1 MISAWSLVE
10 RQLLF
15 STRLH
20 LNSVNFISLSPL
32 EKHIYSYSSDGIMF
46 VWDITRAKAIAQ
58 FNLDKDVIC
67 MEMSRNV
74 KRQMFVVGRES
85 ANIEVWDLR
94 RKECVMALKGHRG
107 PVTCILWFE
116 DFKLVSG
123 SSDGAV
129 KIWDL
134 TKMNKYHTINAK
146 DMVMDLQTH
155 KNNLISLH
163 NNGLL
168 KVTSLDTFE
177 VLSSYYISECCKILI
192 CSEYLLCITPT
203 AILILNPTT
212 GITLSSIKISIP
224 FKASYFYNS
233 SQNCI
238 CYSQITPNRVYIY
251 SHILTPQCK
260 PETYTLANEV
270 LVIST

>member
-1 MISAWSLVE
+1 ME

-20 LNSVNFISLSPL
+20 VNSVNCISLSPL
-32 EKHIYSYSSDGIMF
+32 EKHVYSYSSDGMLF
-46 VWDITRAKAIAQ
+46 VWDITRNKAIAQ
-58 FNLDKDVIC
+58 MNLDKDVIC
-67 MEMSRNV
+67 MEISRNV

-85 ANIEVWDLR
+85 AIIEVWDVR

-107 PVTCILWFE
+107 PVTCIVWFE

-123 SSDGAV
+123 SSDGAI

-134 TKMNKYHTINAK
+134 AKMNKYHTINAK

-155 KNNLISLH
+155 HNNLISLH
-163 NNGLL
+163 HKGLL
-168 KVTSLDTFE
+168 KITSLDTFE
-177 VLSSYYISECCKILI
+177 VMSSYYISECCKILI
-192 CSEYLLCITPT
+192 CSEYLICITPT
-203 AILILNPTT
+203 AILMLNPIT

-233 SQNCI
+233 SLNAI
-238 CYSQITPNRVYIY
+238 YYSQITPNRVYIY
-251 SHILTPQCK
+251 SHTLTPQHS

-270 LVIST
+270 LVVSI

>member
-1 MISAWSLVE
+1 ME

-20 LNSVNFISLSPL
+20 VNSVNCISLSPL
-32 EKHIYSYSSDGIMF
+32 EKHVYSYSSDGMLF
-46 VWDITRAKAIAQ
+46 VWDITRNKAIAQ
-58 FNLDKDVIC
+58 MNLDKDVIC
-67 MEMSRNV
+67 MEISRNV

-85 ANIEVWDLR
+85 AIIEVWDVR

-107 PVTCILWFE
+107 PVTCIVWFE

-123 SSDGAV
+123 SSDGAI

-134 TKMNKYHTINAK
+134 AKMNKYHTINAK

-155 KNNLISLH
+155 HNNLISLH
-163 NNGLL
+163 NKGLL
-168 KVTSLDTFE
+168 KITSLDTFE
-177 VLSSYYISECCKILI
+177 VMSSYYISECCKILI
-192 CSEYLLCITPT
+192 CSEYLICITPT
-203 AILILNPTT
+203 AILMLNPIT

-233 SQNCI
+233 SLNAI
-238 CYSQITPNRVYIY
+238 YYSQITPNRVYIY
-251 SHILTPQCK
+251 SHILTPQYK

-270 LVIST
+270 LVVSI